1 MVEPSEQLQLVFDK
15 AVDVAKKLQHEY
27 VTLEHLLFAMLC
39 ESSFAK
45 IIEGYGS
52 DPEFLKK
59 NVENYLK
66 TQTEKIQMD
75 PAVAKKYKP
84 KKTHAVERVL
94 NRAFTQV
101 LFSGRQH
108 LQTIDL
114 FHSIMVEDRSYSR
127 YLFLKYGVTKE
138 ELTSFFNKNYTGE
151 DEEELHIQMA
161 NETLGEYC
169 TNLNKQKE

>member
-39 ESSFAK
+39 EASFAK
-45 IIEGYGS
+45 VIEGYGA

-101 LFSGRQH
+101 LFSGRSN
-108 LQTIDL
+108 IDCSDVFL
-114 FHSIMVEDRSYSR
+114 SIMNEKKSWSY
-127 YLFLKYGVTKE
+127 
-138 ELTSFFNKNYTGE
+138 
-151 DEEELHIQMA
+151 
-161 NETLGEYC
+161 
-169 TNLNKQKE
+169 

>member
-45 IIEGYGS
+45 VIEGYGA

-66 TQTEKIQMD
+66 TQTEKIQME
-75 PAVAKKYKP
+75 ASVAKKYKP

-101 LFSGRQH
+101 LFSGRSH
-108 LQTIDL
+108 IDCSDVFL
-114 FHSIMVEDRSYSR
+114 SIMNEKKSWSY
-127 YLFLKYGVTKE
+127 
-138 ELTSFFNKNYTGE
+138 
-151 DEEELHIQMA
+151 
-161 NETLGEYC
+161 
-169 TNLNKQKE
+169 

>member
-45 IIEGYGS
+45 VIEGYGA

-66 TQTEKIQMD
+66 TQTEKIQME

-94 NRAFTQV
+94 NRAFTQA
-101 LFSGRQH
+101 LFQGRQDVNA
-108 LQTIDL
+108 LDVL
-114 FHSIMVEDRSYSR
+114 LSIFSEKKSYSL
-127 YLFLKYGVTKE
+127 YFLKDY
-138 ELTSFFNKNYTGE
+138 
-151 DEEELHIQMA
+151 H
-161 NETLGEYC
+161 
-169 TNLNKQKE
+169 